1 MNMTSLTLQEKADL
15 SDLFAI
21 LEYARKPLT
30 LRAFFFFFSFSK
42 NYINKLSSNK
52 KILEFLHIKTIN
64 SKILKRLK

>member
-1 MNMTSLTLQEKADL
+1 MASLTLQEKADL
-15 SDLFAI
+15 SDLFAK
-21 LEYARKPLT
+21 LEYARKPLA
-30 LRAFFFFFSFSK
+30 LRAFLAIKSFSK

>member
-15 SDLFAI
+15 SDLFAK
-21 LEYARKPLT
+21 LEYARKPLA
-30 LRAFFFFFSFSK
+30 LRAFLAIKAFSK
-42 NYINKLSSNK
+42 NYINKLSSNE

>member
-1 MNMTSLTLQEKADL
+1 MASLTLQEKADL
-15 SDLFAI
+15 SDLFAK
-21 LEYARKPLT
+21 LEYACKPLA
-30 LRAFFFFFSFSK
+30 LRTFLAIKAFSK